1 MASQYNERESERG
14 RSGRGSEDYR
24 RFGRSQQERGYEG
37 RNYDDRSYAN
47 RGEMRA
53 FFGDDDY
60 ERRDEGQWGERR
72 FGRGDSYNDDEAR
85 ERAYPRSSSH
95 SFGRSSGRDYEW
107 SGGNMGRE
115 YGNEEL
121 SERNWRQGNGGY
133 DNEYSSRSRESWSTP
148 GPYTGHGPQ
157 GYKRSDER
165 ILEDVNERLTQ
176 HGQLDASQIQVKVKD
191 GEVTLTGTVNDRY
204 AKRWAEDII
213 ESCSGVKDVQNQL
226 RVKQESQSFGTQQ
239 GMQHNQAEMKRAAKQ

>member
-1 MASQYNERESERG
+1 MANQYNESERG
-14 RSGRGSEDYR
+14 RYGRGAEDYR
-24 RFGRSQQERGYEG
+24 RVGRSQQERGYEG
-37 RNYDDRSYAN
+37 RDYDERGYAN

-72 FGRGDSYNDDEAR
+72 FGRGESYGDNESR
-85 ERAYPRSSSH
+85 ERAYPRSD
-95 SFGRSSGRDYEW
+95 GRDYEW

-115 YGNEEL
+115 YGGA

-133 DNEYSSRSRESWSTP
+133 GNEYSSRSRESWLTP

-157 GYKRSDER
+157 GYRRADER
-165 ILEDVNERLTQ
+165 IAEDVNERLTQ

-204 AKRWAEDII
+204 AKRWAEDIV

-226 RVKQESQSFGTQQ
+226 RVKQESQSFSSQQNQGT
-239 GMQHNQAEMKRAAKQ
+239 QHNQAEMKRAAKQ